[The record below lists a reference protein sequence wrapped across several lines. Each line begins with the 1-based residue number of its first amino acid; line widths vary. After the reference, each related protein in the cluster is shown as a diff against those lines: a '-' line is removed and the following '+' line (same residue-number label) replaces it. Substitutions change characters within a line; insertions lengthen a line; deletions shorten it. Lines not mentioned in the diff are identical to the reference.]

1 MENSESNFTDRVVH
15 ATRKNGRDAQSE
27 IDIFAANLSDSHKSY
42 EEMAAELDELAMVPT
57 SVLAD
62 WVTARGRCLWE
73 TTFGEPSEWSGED
86 DPDRELATR
95 LCAGCPVRAE
105 CLEFELRIAGE
116 DTVGVWGALNR
127 DDRLALHKVWS
138 CRRRGEDEAMPGED
152 GGERS

>member
-1 MENSESNFTDRVVH
+1 MNEPRN
-15 ATRKNGRDAQSE
+15 
-27 IDIFAANLSDSHKSY
+27 Y
-42 EEMAAELDELAMVPT
+42 EEMAAELDELAAVPT
-57 SVLAD
+57 EVLAD

-73 TTFGEPSEWSGED
+73 TTFGEPPEWSGED

-116 DTVGVWGALNR
+116 NTVGVWGALNR

-138 CRRRGEDEAMPGED
+138 CRRRAVVEAMPDDEV
-152 GGERS
+152 SS

>member
-1 MENSESNFTDRVVH
+1 MNEPRN
-15 ATRKNGRDAQSE
+15 
-27 IDIFAANLSDSHKSY
+27 Y
-42 EEMAAELDELAMVPT
+42 EEMAAELDELAAVPT
-57 SVLAD
+57 DVLAD

-73 TTFGEPSEWSGED
+73 TTFGEPPEWSGED

-116 DTVGVWGALNR
+116 NTVGVWGALNR

-138 CRRRGEDEAMPGED
+138 CRRRAEVEAMPDEE
-152 GGERS
+152 GGERA